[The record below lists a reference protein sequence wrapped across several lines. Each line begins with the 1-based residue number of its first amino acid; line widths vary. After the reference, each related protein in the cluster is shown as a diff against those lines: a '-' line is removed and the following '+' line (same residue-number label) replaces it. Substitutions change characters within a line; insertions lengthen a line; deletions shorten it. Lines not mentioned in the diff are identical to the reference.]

1 MVNQVFLDSESDL
14 CHPSHNDHSQDSI
27 NIICILLFWLSQR
40 SYHLQTGTF
49 FSLISLLFTWWVLP
63 IDLIIII
70 IIIFRSMVLPHHM
83 LNIAR
88 KSRGNHLLNRL
99 VNKPIVVHE
108 IVFQLCCQRE
118 PGKSYPL
125 TQQIWQSFLQKI
137 PLSSWNSRTKLNE
150 CAPTSWKKLYH

>member
-27 NIICILLFWLSQR
+27 NIMYFIVLIISEVISLANGHFLF
-40 SYHLQTGTF
+40 T
-49 FSLISLLFTWWVLP
+49 ISLLFTWWVLP
-63 IDLIIII
+63 IDSIIII